1 MQKQPW
7 KFAHE
12 ISCYGWYFKSTTFV
26 REKSTLQ
33 DVSHL
38 FFHLEITGRGY
49 WLPFGEEKEVSEV
62 SVRVLRV
69 DGRRG
74 RKKIGPLDDAFQLFA
89 WKGRWESS
97 GAIEISGLKR
107 CYFCLYDLWKKLLCC
122 WGEGASR
129 KERSDGWSKMLELM
143 SAQRWV
149 IASDIEDDVRRMWVN
164 IYKEQQ

>member
-1 MQKQPW
+1 MLWVIFQEQHFCKRKKYIAGCQPSFFPSRNHW
-7 KFAHE
+7 QRLLTTLWGRERSQWSECQGVK
-12 ISCYGWYFKSTTFV
+12 SGW
-26 REKSTLQ
+26 E
-33 DVSHL
+33 
-38 FFHLEITGRGY
+38 
-49 WLPFGEEKEVSEV
+49 
-62 SVRVLRV
+62 
-69 DGRRG
+69 
-74 RKKIGPLDDAFQLFA
+74 KIGPLDDAFQLFA

-122 WGEGASR
+122 CGKGASR